1 MSIVCPHDERPGPCQ
16 LFTCLCSTSN
26 ASDALAL
33 DHASAAWQGRGRSTS
48 EGSEPADK
56 LTFLVEMFNKTEAAL
71 VADVFRA
78 CNGDH
83 DAAMQS
89 LMDMQARAPPAGC
102 RAL

>member
-1 MSIVCPHDERPGPCQ
+1 MYYKISSVELLNVPLLPV
-16 LFTCLCSTSN
+16 
-26 ASDALAL
+26 
-33 DHASAAWQGRGRSTS
+33 QGRERSTS
-48 EGSEPADK
+48 EGCEGADK

-89 LMDMQARAPPAGC
+89 LMDMQARGSPVQQLC
-102 RAL
+102 